1 MIGCQGK
8 IETVIGCRWLMFEV
22 LEAVMVYCSELWHV
36 LSAHPDSPHLITVDV
51 PPEAENIPRVQQSE
65 STYKINCCFV
75 YTIFVMCHVV
85 RVMVYITS
93 KLSSLTVGETTSI
106 K

>member
-36 LSAHPDSPHLITVDV
+36 QSAHPDFLHLIKVGV
-51 PPEAENIPRVQQSE
+51 PPV
-65 STYKINCCFV
+65 KIQFKIQHKV
-75 YTIFVMCHVV
+75 YVV
-85 RVMVYITS
+85 GSNTP
-93 KLSSLTVGETTSI
+93 
-106 K
+106 

>member
-1 MIGCQGK
+1 MTGYQGK
-8 IETVIGCRWLMFEV
+8 VETVIGCHWLMFVV

-36 LSAHPDSPHLITVDV
+36 LSAHPDSLHLITVDV

-75 YTIFVMCHVV
+75 YTIFVMCHYSTRYGLHNFEVIIPYC
-85 RVMVYITS
+85 RIDDFH
-93 KLSSLTVGETTSI
+93 
-106 K
+106 